1 MSVSFASLTKD
12 FFISGNSAV
21 DTLDTHNMAEDI
33 TTAFQRFDLTEVEK
47 KGIDLSLE
55 DIEKGI
61 DDCRLS
67 LLGKIMGEK
76 VANFT

>member
-1 MSVSFASLTKD
+1 MSISSAGLTKGL
-12 FFISGNSAV
+12 FISGNSAV
-21 DTLDTHNMAEDI
+21 DTLDSHNMAEDI
-33 TTAFQRFDLTEVEK
+33 TVAFQRFDLTEVDKE
-47 KGIDLSLE
+47 GIDLSLE